1 MRTLL
6 PRKCARLVRGMTQ
19 SERYFGHA
27 EVWISEVELQKA
39 AKSPKRQELF
49 PLFIAD
55 IEAFCDMDDG
65 YFIIGKEHHFVDK
78 DIYTLPLPK
87 PAFTSNS

>member
-1 MRTLL
+1 MNESS
-6 PRKCARLVRGMTQ
+6 M
-19 SERYFGHA
+19 SEPEA
-27 EVWISEVELQKA
+27 ISIAVIGLA
-39 AKSPKRQELF
+39 GRF
-49 PLFIAD
+49 PQAAD